1 MAEAYGKGLPGY
13 SPGMHHIADPE
24 RQRRPEEAV
33 EEWRTKMVARFPPL
47 LNRKSFIRIE
57 YKEN

>member
-1 MAEAYGKGLPGY
+1 
-13 SPGMHHIADPE
+13 MHHIADPE

-33 EEWRTKMVARFPPL
+33 EEWKTKMVARFPPL